1 MHTATRRGSPGANVV
16 PAAAAPLLGNAEAAT
31 ITAIAGGPGEGPA
44 LSFGQQS
51 VRVAVLSGRTKHMCP
66 SVHPALLLSCLLAAS
81 LAYLHECFGSLAVSV
96 ILSTG
101 QAAFATCP
109 SHAGVYER
117 VGRAGWLMEMRSFA
131 IADPVFLVSGSM
143 GRERGRGGGRTHVP
157 ARDGTPAG
165 EYDTLGA
172 NGPFE
177 FQARPHGRNH
187 VFRRRPGE
195 KDLRRMRRSWSERD
209 FIGSSR
215 FVLRTRP
222 HSAAK
227 RKGEAR

>member
-16 PAAAAPLLGNAEAAT
+16 LAAAAPLLGNAEAAT

-66 SVHPALLLSCLLAAS
+66 SVHPALLPSCLLAAS
-81 LAYLHECFGSLAVSV
+81 LAYLHECLGSLAVSV

-109 SHAGVYER
+109 NQAGVYER

-143 GRERGRGGGRTHVP
+143 GRERGRGGGARTCLLVTERRRARLTRLGQMARLSFKRGLTAATTSSVGDP
-157 ARDGTPAG
+157 AKKIYAGCVEAGARETLSAPAG
-165 EYDTLGA
+165 LC
-172 NGPFE
+172 
-177 FQARPHGRNH
+177 
-187 VFRRRPGE
+187 
-195 KDLRRMRRSWSERD
+195 
-209 FIGSSR
+209 
-215 FVLRTRP
+215 
-222 HSAAK
+222 
-227 RKGEAR
+227 